1 MMDMSL
7 TLSAPTERGLPGT
20 AHSLW
25 KREREMLLI
34 VHSASLPIPV
44 RWKGG
49 LHPKSH
55 TSLPLYIAGKTV
67 YEKSSVSELKLQA
80 KSSRITYCFRRYSEV
95 CI

>member
-7 TLSAPTERGLPGT
+7 TLSAPNERGLPGT

-25 KREREMLLI
+25 KREREMLI

-55 TSLPLYIAGKTV
+55 TSLLLYIAGKTV
-67 YEKSSVSELKLQA
+67 CEKSSVSELNLQA

>member
-7 TLSAPTERGLPGT
+7 TLSAPNERGLPGT

-34 VHSASLPIPV
+34 VHSASLSIPV

-49 LHPKSH
+49 LHLKSH
-55 TSLPLYIAGKTV
+55 ASLLMYIAGKTV
-67 YEKSSVSELKLQA
+67 CEK
-80 KSSRITYCFRRYSEV
+80 V
-95 CI
+95 CLN